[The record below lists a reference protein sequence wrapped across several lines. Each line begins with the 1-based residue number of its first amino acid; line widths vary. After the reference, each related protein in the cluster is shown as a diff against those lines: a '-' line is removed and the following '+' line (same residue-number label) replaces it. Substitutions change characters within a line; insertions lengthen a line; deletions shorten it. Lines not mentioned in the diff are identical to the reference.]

1 MKMSP
6 QILRVMY
13 NIFYKIKKYI
23 NKTYYTSK
31 LRQQAKDVG
40 DNFRVNGPS
49 RLSPQSILGDNVK
62 LNGMEVRG
70 DGYFEIGDNFR
81 SAPGCVVITRNHNY
95 YTSDAVP
102 YDETYVR
109 DDVIIHDNVWLG
121 VNVTIVPGVEISEG
135 AIVQADS
142 TVVNDVPRCAIVGG
156 HPAEVI
162 SYRDIEHYEKLKNK
176 DRFVPPSA

>member
-1 MKMSP
+1 
-6 QILRVMY
+6 
-13 NIFYKIKKYI
+13 
-23 NKTYYTSK
+23 
-31 LRQQAKDVG
+31 
-40 DNFRVNGPS
+40 
-49 RLSPQSILGDNVK
+49 
-62 LNGMEVRG
+62 MEMRG

-109 DDVIIHDNVWLG
+109 DDNVRLG
-121 VNVTIVPGVEISEG
+121 VNVMIVPGVEISEG